1 MKRSNALKYLLWM
14 VLAVPAVLLIA
25 QYLGRAENVFPGD
38 FLHPTGEWSARLIIL
53 ALMLTPL
60 AQLLP
65 ASRLVRWL
73 LRHRRAI
80 GLAAFGYAFL
90 HLIFY
95 ILDMETVP
103 AVLAELGAPAIWTGW
118 VAFLCMLV
126 PALVS
131 SDGAMRVLKGAWKR
145 LQRLVYPAAILTL
158 VHWALVHDGF
168 TAALASFAPLIALQ
182 LIRLF
187 RFLKP
192 NTPQRRT
199 T

>member
-1 MKRSNALKYLLWM
+1 MKRSNALKYLLWL
-14 VLAVPAVLLIA
+14 VLALPAALLIG
-25 QYLGRAENVFPGD
+25 QYLGRAEDVFPGD
-38 FLHPTGEWSARLIIL
+38 FLHSTGEWSARLIIL

-73 LRHRRAI
+73 LRQRRAI
-80 GLAAFGYAFL
+80 GLAAFGFALL
-90 HLIFY
+90 HLTFY
-95 ILDMETVP
+95 ILEMETVP
-103 AVLAELGAPAIWTGW
+103 AMLAELGAPAIWTGW
-118 VAFLCMLV
+118 IAFLCMLV

-131 SDGAMRVLKGAWKR
+131 SDRAMRALKGAWKR

-158 VHWALVHDGF
+158 VHWVLVHDGF
-168 TAALASFAPLIALQ
+168 TAALLSFAPLIALQ